1 MRGVTRIVSILTVGL
16 LLATGMTAP
25 ASADFDP
32 NDCYMVG
39 AAEYVDFRAMV
50 WDMVQ
55 AGELTTDEAFYLSC
69 DPRRASERVSYDVEV
84 VRDDE
89 HRFVER
95 DMPTLDEAGDVI
107 TVDVGPV
114 IEGLDIIDVIDG
126 ANAAPAMAERV
137 GAADGMAVAAAT
149 SGCRMS
155 TRWTITQKVWGK
167 VAFGHRQTLNWCWNK
182 STKKVRDW
190 TGECSGYTTGWG
202 TANGWQWDGCSQNDF
217 IGYTLNGSHPGGVHH
232 ITQGKFTHMK
242 VGPTVRLR
250 LDLWGHWDSTCDAK
264 YNKTLRNY
272 C

>member
-1 MRGVTRIVSILTVGL
+1 MLHLCGRKREMRGVTRIVSILTVGL

-137 GAADGMAVAAAT
+137 GAADGMA
-149 SGCRMS
+149 SR
-155 TRWTITQKVWGK
+155 
-167 VAFGHRQTLNWCWNK
+167 
-182 STKKVRDW
+182 RD
-190 TGECSGYTTGWG
+190 
-202 TANGWQWDGCSQNDF
+202 
-217 IGYTLNGSHPGGVHH
+217 LRVSHEYSLDDYAKGMGQGGLWSPADTELVLE
-232 ITQGKFTHMK
+232 Q
-242 VGPTVRLR
+242 VDQEGP
-250 LDLWGHWDSTCDAK
+250 
-264 YNKTLRNY
+264 
-272 C
+272 